1 MYLYDFEQDKTRVL
15 DKQARYVSSVAISA
29 DGKWVATGSRDRS
42 VRLWAVESNQYASFN
57 LRNPVEQVLF
67 SRSGTELLAASGR
80 AVHSWYVPV
89 DFDLNLSEE
98 WHTDGRTPVA
108 TPVSLD
114 GQRNNL
120 GIFAGAEP
128 SQLASLK
135 EKVEAAL
142 GRPVPR
148 TDEYREKMLALLKD
162 PNVSEATRVRAAYEL
177 SCLGTEMLPYAS
189 EVYALL
195 EIPSPEES
203 SLAKSILLLLNAIG
217 PQIEPQLIG
226 SLKAASPELRNGLVY
241 GLGTLFAKSQATQE
255 ALTQLLADENED
267 VRVGA
272 ALALANAGRFDPSI
286 PVLAAAIKNGH
297 DRRREAGDA
306 LASAGESSVSPLIDI
321 LTADQ
326 QTRLSYDTPVEVARR
341 ALVALES
348 AAVPQL
354 TAGLRNYSG
363 TPRQEIA
370 RTLAELGRT
379 AAASRDELIN
389 LLSSEDGYT
398 LQTVGSALAA
408 VAPFDQSVAVAMI
421 NAIKTKPGA
430 GSQLRY
436 ALARMDASAAIEPLR
451 QELAQGSSD
460 ATEAIVYA
468 LGELKEKAAPTVPD
482 LIALLEAPAVTFQT
496 KDEIM
501 EAIGKI
507 GPAASSTAAPLL
519 KMINAL
525 SGFPRSKVIETLG
538 KIHADRTIVVP
549 QLIDTL
555 QNEAKKPRG
564 EKI

>member
-1 MYLYDFEQDKTRVL
+1 M
-15 DKQARYVSSVAISA
+15 
-29 DGKWVATGSRDRS
+29 
-42 VRLWAVESNQYASFN
+42 
-57 LRNPVEQVLF
+57 
-67 SRSGTELLAASGR
+67 
-80 AVHSWYVPV
+80 
-89 DFDLNLSEE
+89 
-98 WHTDGRTPVA
+98 
-108 TPVSLD
+108 
-114 GQRNNL
+114 
-120 GIFAGAEP
+120 
-128 SQLASLK
+128 
-135 EKVEAAL
+135 
-142 GRPVPR
+142 
-148 TDEYREKMLALLKD
+148 
-162 PNVSEATRVRAAYEL
+162 
-177 SCLGTEMLPYAS
+177 
-189 EVYALL
+189 
-195 EIPSPEES
+195 
-203 SLAKSILLLLNAIG
+203 
-217 PQIEPQLIG
+217 
-226 SLKAASPELRNGLVY
+226 
-241 GLGTLFAKSQATQE
+241 
-255 ALTQLLADENED
+255 
-267 VRVGA
+267 
-272 ALALANAGRFDPSI
+272 
-286 PVLAAAIKNGH
+286 
-297 DRRREAGDA
+297 
-306 LASAGESSVSPLIDI
+306 
-321 LTADQ
+321 
-326 QTRLSYDTPVEVARR
+326 
-341 ALVALES
+341 VALES

-363 TPRQEIA
+363 TPRQIA

-468 LGELKEKAAPTVPD
+468 LGELKEKAAPAVPD

-507 GPAASSTAAPLL
+507 GPAASSTAVPLL

-525 SGFPRSKVIETLG
+525 SGFPRAKVIETLG

-549 QLIDTL
+549 QLIDML

-564 EKI
+564 EKYKITSHVLEELEAQGVPPDVLAILEGFREFERDQALFSSLVARDIGSEQWNRYATQILKAAR